1 MLNFIGTGSAF
12 NTKLGNTSAYIEDV
26 EDNEALFLI
35 DCGSTTF
42 NTMPDY
48 LKNKKRCII
57 AITHTHADHVGSL
70 ATLILYRFYKLDLPT
85 TILAHS
91 YQEDEIKSLLFAMG
105 VNHDLH
111 TIQSHNN
118 PINISTL
125 KSTEPVRTKH
135 GGMINYSLILNHES
149 YKEYYSGD
157 VEEIPPHIL
166 EQFIK
171 REIKYLYLD
180 ATTSTKNI
188 THLNI
193 TTIIEKIPPHLREY
207 VTLMH
212 LDDEPYS
219 YSVMEAL
226 NLNIAKPQY

>member
-42 NTMPDY
+42 NTMPEY

-57 AITHTHADHVGSL
+57 AITHTHADHIGSL
-70 ATLILYRFYKLDLPT
+70 ATFILYRFYKLDLPT

-91 YQEDEIKSLLFAMG
+91 YQEDEIKSILFSMG
-105 VNHDLH
+105 VNHDLY
-111 TIQSHNN
+111 TIQNHEAV
-118 PINISTL
+118 NISTL
-125 KSTEPVRTKH
+125 KNVTQVSTKH
-135 GGMINYSLILNHES
+135 GGMTNYSLIMNHES

-157 VEEIPPHIL
+157 VEEIPQDIL
-166 EQFIK
+166 NQFLK

-188 THLNI
+188 THLN
-193 TTIIEKIPPHLREY
+193 TSTIITSIPPHLREY
-207 VTLMH
+207 VTIMH
-212 LDDEPYS
+212 LDEEPYT
-219 YSVMEAL
+219 YQLMEAL
-226 NLNIAKPQY
+226 NFKIAKAHY